1 MILPSF
7 SIGTGLTLAGL
18 IQNGKSVALFENN
31 SEILTDCI
39 LMEVDATD
47 DAKTMDHP
55 IEDGAVVTDHIVFN
69 PKQVTLRCVLPETSI
84 GYERALRE
92 IKILYEQS
100 REVTVKIRSDVY
112 SSLIMTGKPVRVAA
126 ETLDRIT
133 YELSFK
139 QIITAVSQ
147 YVPMPVSIVKHKQD
161 ASTISS
167 GEKQPQ
173 KSSTSLRDFGKILV
187 RGITGVRL

>member
-126 ETLDRIT
+126 ETLERIT

-173 KSSTSLRDFGKILV
+173 KSGTLLLSAAKGIVNWIKGK
-187 RGITGVRL
+187 